1 MKDLKDI
8 FEDIFTAV
16 EAKQVSKDVD
26 VVGYKT
32 IHEQDREAVTVISP
46 SLEKGPWIAG
56 GACLR
61 WYQGMP
67 VGENDIDVFCKDAV
81 QAAKVIE
88 QIKSFGR
95 YSTKYESDNATTLSY
110 GNAKGDRR
118 WTLQVITRRY
128 FNSLKDVIDNF
139 DITVCEIGTCG
150 NEWELGAFTA
160 RDIRE
165 KNLRFKLPLQA
176 DAVKRLTKY
185 WTYGYRPVEGT
196 LDYIINNPTS
206 KWEYAIDE
214 DYNNAF

>member
-16 EAKQVSKDVD
+16 EAKRVSKDVD
-26 VVGYKT
+26 VIGYKT
-32 IHEQDREAVTVISP
+32 VHEQDREAVTVVGP
-46 SLEKGPWIAG
+46 SLERGPWIAG